1 MKKSTW
7 IIGLF
12 FSFLLGYSF
21 YLKTDTYI
29 KKEHKAAEK
38 GEHTAFFNPA
48 DLNFT
53 DDFEA
58 ASHGWVFTEGTSVN
72 KWAVG
77 TAAFNGTGS
86 TKGLY
91 ISNNGGGANA
101 YNVGDPA
108 IVHASKQLP
117 AALPADIADVQ
128 ISFDWRCEGEGTI
141 PFIYDYFK
149 VWVTPATF
157 TPVAGTDIA
166 ATDGVQ
172 VGTIHNL
179 NDTWLTANYT
189 VNLSAYAGQN
199 VKIIF
204 EWHNDDSAGTQPP
217 AAIDNVKIKG
227 ITCSAPS
234 ALNMS
239 NITSNAAQINWT
251 APAGITNFEYYY
263 STTNTTP
270 SDTQTPSGTSTAT
283 NAPLGSLTPNT
294 QYYAWVRSNCGTA
307 NGKSAWMPVS
317 FMTACVAINVP
328 FMEGFNSNSTT
339 ESCWTVVNANND
351 DSAWDMDYTS
361 NPYEGDE
368 VAVLDTDFNSGNND
382 DWLISP
388 TLNLSATPGG
398 KRLRFFYRVESE
410 FEPNDFRVMLS
421 TTGNV
426 PASFTETIVPLASY
440 DNTTYI
446 EKVVNLVN
454 GAGTPYSGNVNIA
467 FHVPPG
473 GLDGWRLY
481 IDRVVVEDMPACP
494 DPTNLTLV
502 GMTENTATLQWT
514 AGASETSWH
523 LLALPAG
530 SPLPNAATTG
540 YTVSTTNPGTIADLT
555 PATAY
560 DFYIRAVCNPTANG
574 GWIGPVLGTTTQIPV
589 PVTFTDD
596 FEGNPGWTF
605 TNGTQTN
612 KWIVGTAVAQAGTHS
627 LYITNDNGTSNA
639 YTIDS
644 NTVTHA
650 IRDLAF
656 PANSN
661 EALISFNWKAMGE
674 GTSFKW
680 DYMRAWL
687 VPSTYQPVAGTQIT
701 EANSG
706 GIQIGVDFNQQQDW
720 QLFSQIYNV
729 AAYAGQTRRLIFE
742 WRNDGGGGTQ
752 PPAAVDNVQVKLLTC
767 PRPVDIVIER
777 NNAGNMVITWTPA
790 GTETQWEVIVQPATD
805 PAPTDASAGVI
816 VNGTP
821 QYIYTGAENGVVYNV
836 YVRAICS
843 ADDKS
848 VWAGPETFSVFNP
861 PACANIDISLPDL
874 DIDNNGDYYYCQE
887 DGQVTINLDANF
899 DASKFK
905 STTSYVVEPI
915 DFLPPFPTTGGVE
928 MDVSNDDVFSPDI
941 NLPFP
946 FCFYGNNFT
955 KAQVSSN
962 GVIHL
967 GGGYP
972 SPGFAPWSM
981 AGTTSFPD
989 PDYLANSP
997 SFKNVIMGIYQ
1008 DIDPDPNNTDP
1019 FPETYSMNY
1028 QVLGTYPC
1036 RALVVSFNDVPLYSC
1051 WDPDPAQLQTYQIVL
1066 YEITNIIEV
1075 YVYNRTSC
1083 GQHNDGKG
1091 VIGLINEDHT
1101 AATIPPGRNI
1111 GTWTTQNEAW
1121 RFTPS
1126 GPTDVSFAWYM
1137 NDELLTTNPQH
1148 TVTISENTKFEAV
1161 VSYPGC
1167 GEEDLVLRKGF
1178 NVKVSEAVE
1187 PVKPSDIR
1195 ICTLQEVN
1203 LRLKDEEVLANT
1215 ENPDKF
1221 TVNYYTT
1228 QQDAEDDT
1236 NVITT
1241 PENFMPTTIPQTIY
1255 VRQQSTE
1262 TECFG
1267 TTSFQIILEAPLPLT
1282 KPDDIV
1288 LCVYD
1293 NVIPRTD
1300 LNQVKAKLL
1309 SQIDANTATVT
1320 YYETMA
1326 GAQSETGAIGTP
1338 DNYQP
1343 SVLPQEIFARVS
1355 DPSPSCDGIMSFMII
1370 EGEQN
1375 PEYGL
1380 EDFEICTN
1388 YVLPELPSGYY
1399 YSTERLGAGTVLKA
1413 GEILG
1418 LGEHTVF
1425 VNSDSKDGC
1434 ISTGSYKVTVVS
1446 CTIPKGISP
1455 NGDGLND
1462 ALDLSKYRPA
1472 KVSIFNRYGKEVYSH
1487 GPGYTNQ
1494 WSGQDKGGNLLPE
1507 GTYYY
1512 YVLTATEELTGYVQL
1527 VREIK

>member
-7 IIGLF
+7 VIGLF

-21 YLKTDTYI
+21 YLKTDTYN

-38 GEHTAFFNPA
+38 GEHTTFFNPA

-58 ASHGWVFTEGTSVN
+58 ASHGWTFNAHNTYPN
-72 KWAVG
+72 KWMIG
-77 TAAFNGTGS
+77 TGAFNGTGS
-86 TKGLY
+86 TKALY
-91 ISNNGGGANA
+91 ISNDNAANT
-101 YNVGDPA
+101 YTISTSTTV
-108 IVHASKQLP
+108 VHAEKTLP
-117 AALPADIADVQ
+117 SPLPADITEALV
-128 ISFDWRCEGEGTI
+128 SFDWRCQGEGTTTL
-141 PFIYDYFK
+141 YDYFR
-149 VWVTPATF
+149 VWIVPATF
-157 TPVAGTDIA
+157 TPTAGTQITTA
-166 ATDGVQ
+166 NGVQ
-172 VGTIHNL
+172 AGGSHNL
-179 NDTWLTANYT
+179 NGNWITANYV
-189 VNLSAYAGQN
+189 VNIAAYANQS

-204 EWHNDDSAGTQPP
+204 EWRNDGSGGTQPP
-217 AAIDNVKIKG
+217 AAIDNLKIKG

-239 NITSNAAQINWT
+239 NITSNTAQINWT

-351 DSAWDMDYTS
+351 TDAWNMNYTT
-361 NPYEGDE
+361 NPYEGDQ
-368 VAVLDTDFNSGNND
+368 VAMLYTDGNGGNND

-398 KRLRFFYRVESE
+398 KRLRFFYRVQSAT
-410 FEPNDFRVMLS
+410 EPNDFRVMLS
-421 TTGNV
+421 TTGIS

-440 DNTTYI
+440 NNITYI

-494 DPTNLTLV
+494 DPTNLTLLN
-502 GMTENTATLQWT
+502 MTENTATLQWT

-639 YTIDS
+639 YTIS
-644 NTVTHA
+644 STTVTHA

-661 EALISFNWKAMGE
+661 EALISFNWKAMGQ
-674 GTSFKW
+674 GTTFKS

-742 WRNDGGGGTQ
+742 WRNDSFGGTQ

-767 PRPVDIVIER
+767 PRPVDIVVER
-777 NNAGNMVITWTPA
+777 NNAGNMVITWTPV

-915 DFLPPFPTTGGVE
+915 DFAPPFPTTGGTP
-928 MDVSNDDVFSPDI
+928 MNVSIDDTWSPPI

-955 KAQVSSN
+955 TAQVGSN
-962 GVIHL
+962 GMVTFGTNHCQT
-967 GGGYP
+967 GAC
-972 SPGFAPWSM
+972 APFSM
-981 AGTTSFPD
+981 TGVNSFPEPTYD
-989 PDYLANSP
+989 NRLRNAILG
-997 SFKNVIMGIYQ
+997 VYQ
-1008 DIDPDPNNTDP
+1008 DIDPVPHKSPNANI
-1019 FPETYSMNY
+1019 NY
-1028 QVLGTYPC
+1028 QILGTYPC
-1036 RALVVSFNDVPLYSC
+1036 RALVVSFSDIVTYSC
-1051 WDPDPAQLQTYQIVL
+1051 EDDLPTQNYQIVI

-1075 YVYNRTSC
+1075 YVYNRDAC
-1083 GQHNDGKG
+1083 LQFNGGKG
-1091 VIGLINEDHT
+1091 VIGLINENNT
-1101 AATIPPGRNI
+1101 QATIPPGRNI

-1355 DPSPSCDGIMSFMII
+1355 DPSPSCDGIISFMII

-1388 YVLPELPSGYY
+1388 YVLPELPPGYY

-1413 GEILG
+1413 GEVLG

-1512 YVLTATEELTGYVQL
+1512 HVLTLTEELTGYVQL